1 MPGESQQAVDRSDAL
16 TAMGC
21 AQIASS
27 DRPVVGVLPP
37 VPTAAQAYWN
47 QRDVLASGRERIQG
61 LKQAVGR
68 SVDLGAAEWMQ
79 LLAYTLEF
87 APDLILELGRGYGN
101 STCVFT
107 EAANRLGAERCR
119 VLSIC
124 LSNDWHERT
133 VTRVRGVV
141 PDAWFAPLEA
151 LQANILDVE
160 LRIRKE
166 LAAARRVLIFWDA
179 HGYDVAECILG
190 RFLPLIADRPHV
202 VLVHDMSDARYSSRE
217 YGGQGLW
224 KGHYSDDGPRH
235 YVHIGNIVTLFE
247 EVIPLVDFASR
258 NDLALHSA
266 AHDMHTD
273 LGSDAARLAE
283 MRHLVGDEFCSL
295 VVHWL
300 WFTLNE
306 RSGPFTFPRFVRD
319 WASGSAPEWH
329 ELVALAQE
337 YLEAGEMET
346 AVAALEHAREA
357 RPLMPVAHY
366 LLGCAELQCGR
377 PQDALGHLRR
387 AVELARHSADAH
399 NALGV
404 ALHATGD
411 DAGAE
416 AAFTRA
422 LKLDATHADAG
433 SNLAELRET
442 HGRVASDRTAV
453 AEVCAEQ

>member
-27 DRPVVGVLPP
+27 DRRAAGVLPP
-37 VPTAAQAYWN
+37 VLTAAQAYWN

-61 LKQAVGR
+61 LKNAVGR

-119 VLSIC
+119 VLSVC

-133 VTRVRGVV
+133 VTRVREVV
-141 PDAWFAPLEA
+141 PGAWFAPLEA

-202 VLVHDMSDARYSSRE
+202 VLVHDMSDARYSSKE

-235 YVHIGNIVTLFE
+235 YVHIGHIVTLFE

-266 AHDMHTD
+266 AHVAGRGVFHLRERDRNVNSLLELATA
-273 LGSDAARLAE
+273 GGQAAI
-283 MRHLVGDEFCSL
+283 V
-295 VVHWL
+295 
-300 WFTLNE
+300 
-306 RSGPFTFPRFVRD
+306 
-319 WASGSAPEWH
+319 
-329 ELVALAQE
+329 AQE
-337 YLEAGEMET
+337 YLEAGEPET
-346 AVAALEHAREA
+346 AIAALEHAREA
-357 RPLMPVAHY
+357 RPLMPVAQY
-366 LLGCAELQCGR
+366 LLGCAELQRGQ

-416 AAFTRA
+416 AAFMRA

-433 SNLAELRET
+433 SNLAELREA
-442 HGRVASDRTAV
+442 HGRVASERTAV
-453 AEVCAEQ
+453 AEACVDQ